1 MTAGKYLF
9 HLFTNDPEV
18 IRIGIQIL
26 NYMAPAYALFVFIEI
41 YSGAL
46 RGIGD
51 VIIPT
56 IMTCCGVC
64 VFRTLW
70 VFLLVPKSPTIETIT
85 LSYPISWG
93 ITAVLFII
101 YYYKKQKKLGM
112 ENFDQ

>member
-1 MTAGKYLF
+1 MTAERSVPSV
-9 HLFTNDPEV
+9 TSDPEV

-70 VFLLVPKSPTIETIT
+70 VFLLVPKITYDRNNHIE
-85 LSYPISWG
+85 LSN
-93 ITAVLFII
+93 L
-101 YYYKKQKKLGM
+101 LG
-112 ENFDQ
+112 NYSRTVYHLLL